1 MRKVFH
7 ARSSKRDLLLSN
19 DIALLI
25 KTMLVSAKT
34 TRVPR
39 VRRRET
45 LETREEEEEIGW
57 DNGRERE

>member
-39 VRRRET
+39 VRRRGT